1 MARSKKVSSLIDEKR
16 KISKKIDDLQNKCK
30 HLNKVV
36 KSIQENEA
44 STTFVIRWVCND
56 CEKIVGIP
64 NEHELNKYLNGSR

>member
-64 NEHELNKYLNGSR
+64 NEHELNKYLNGSI

>member
-56 CEKIVGIP
+56 CSKILGYP
-64 NEHELNKYLNGSR
+64 TNFEMKKFYNE